1 MSKELFS
8 YEQKLLKEVSKEK
21 FSFKMLLKL
30 VKLCELSE
38 QLR

>member
-21 FSFKMLLKL
+21 FSFKKILKL
-30 VKLCELSE
+30 VKLCGLSE
-38 QLR
+38 QL

>member
-1 MSKELFS
+1 MSKELFN

-21 FSFKMLLKL
+21 FSFKMILKL
-30 VKLCELSE
+30 MKLNGLAE